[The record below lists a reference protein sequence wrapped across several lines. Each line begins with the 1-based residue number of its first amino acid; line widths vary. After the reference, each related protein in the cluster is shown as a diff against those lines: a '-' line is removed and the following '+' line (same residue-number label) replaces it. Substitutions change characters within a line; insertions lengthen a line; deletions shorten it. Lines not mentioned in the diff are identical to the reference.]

1 MIIESYNQIIQALP
15 FNGLTDFQLQ
25 MEFENCKQRIDS
37 ILDAKG
43 LNYFI
48 ENLNLRDLRC
58 NSIEHIKYLDVD
70 GYNCKMEKI
79 GNHLS
84 LFHLNIRMLS
94 KHNVE
99 LVSYLDLF
107 QTDFDIIVLS
117 EIGKEGFRYLQST
130 FPDYSY
136 TYDIPEKNKY
146 GGLLLW

>member
-79 GNHLS
+79 GNH
-84 LFHLNIRMLS
+84 
-94 KHNVE
+94 
-99 LVSYLDLF
+99 
-107 QTDFDIIVLS
+107 
-117 EIGKEGFRYLQST
+117 
-130 FPDYSY
+130 
-136 TYDIPEKNKY
+136 
-146 GGLLLW
+146 

>member
-1 MIIESYNQIIQALP
+1 M
-15 FNGLTDFQLQ
+15 
-25 MEFENCKQRIDS
+25 
-37 ILDAKG
+37 DAKG

-99 LVSYLDLF
+99 LASYLDLF

-117 EIGKEGFRYLQST
+117 EIGKEGFGISKALFLTIVTLTT
-130 FPDYSY
+130 FQRK
-136 TYDIPEKNKY
+136 TNTE
-146 GGLLLW
+146 GLLLW